1 MDTLDIFTIFETI
14 VKGVKLVQKFYVMRD
29 LSVGAV
35 LESLKGPER
44 EYCTYRK
51 GPLREY
57 VLDTR
62 MESDKELKSLGHEFY
77 RIDETIESD
86 DVDFRCMASMD

>member
-35 LESLKGPER
+35 LESL
-44 EYCTYRK
+44 
-51 GPLREY
+51 EY